1 MKRRVT
7 LITEI
12 ISPYRIPLFNVL
24 AKHPAVD
31 LHVVFLA
38 ETDPRL
44 RQWNVY
50 KNEIEFSYEVLPS
63 WRRRV
68 GKFNVLLNRG
78 LAQALGRALPDAIVC
93 GGYNYIASWQ
103 ALGWA
108 RSRHIPFL
116 LWSESNLQDLR
127 REHRAVEFLKNEF
140 LRRCSAFVV
149 PGLAAREYL
158 HAHGVKGEFIYTAPN
173 AVDNV
178 LFAAAAARARQDSD
192 AACLNLNLPD
202 RYFLFVGRLVR
213 EKGVFDLLAAYAKLE
228 KDVRRGIG
236 LVFAGD
242 GEVRAEL
249 EEQARAVSPGVVR
262 FAGFIH
268 REHLAEYYAL
278 ADAMILPTHT
288 DTWGLVVNEAMAC
301 GLPVVVST
309 VAGCVADLVD
319 EGWNGFFCVPSDA
332 ASLAVAMKKLAD
344 NPQLCAT
351 MGANSVKRISQYSPQ
366 AWADGLVCA
375 VERAGAE
382 HD

>member
-24 AKHPAVD
+24 AKHPAID
-31 LHVVFLA
+31 LHVIFLA
-38 ETDPRL
+38 ETDSRL

-63 WRRRV
+63 WRSRL

-78 LAQALGRALPDAIVC
+78 LGGALRQTSPDAIVC
-93 GGYNYIASWQ
+93 GGYNYLASWQ
-103 ALGWA
+103 ALWWA

-116 LWSESNLQDLR
+116 LWSESNLQELR
-127 REHRAVEFLKNEF
+127 REHKAVEFLKNEF
-140 LRRCSAFVV
+140 LRRCSGFVV

-158 HAHGVKGEFIYTAPN
+158 HVHGVKDEFIYKAPN
-173 AVDNV
+173 AVDNA
-178 LFAAAAARARQDSD
+178 LFAAAGAKARQDSD
-192 AACLNLNLPD
+192 ATRASLNLPG

-228 KDVRRGIG
+228 KDVRRRVG

-242 GEVRAEL
+242 GEVRPEL
-249 EEQARAVSPGVVR
+249 EEQSRGISPGVIR
-262 FAGFIH
+262 FAGFVH
-268 REHLAEYYAL
+268 REHLAKYYAL
-278 ADAMILPTHT
+278 ADALILPTHT

-301 GLPVVVST
+301 GLPIVVSR

-319 EGWNGFFCVPSDA
+319 EDWNGFLWEPSDA

-344 NPQLCAT
+344 SPELCAA
-351 MGANSVKRISQYSPQ
+351 MGANSAQRISQYSPLT
-366 AWADGLVCA
+366 WADGLAYA
-375 VERAGAE
+375 VESVGATRE
-382 HD
+382 